1 MYIETG
7 SSLNDTCYVA
17 VCRSKKKGLTS
28 IKNDSIE
35 ARLRR
40 SVLFRIWTRLMMA
53 GLVGSTLYFTLNR
66 GLVLKAQY
74 YCIIYWRS
82 PVMRPPQENVVAS
95 YLATFYAG
103 SDKQVERRGHL
114 SIYAQFFGQVLFI
127 SELQLVMQGI
137 KISIMVTRIL
147 HISIDAS

>member
-1 MYIETG
+1 
-7 SSLNDTCYVA
+7 
-17 VCRSKKKGLTS
+17 
-28 IKNDSIE
+28 
-35 ARLRR
+35 
-40 SVLFRIWTRLMMA
+40 
-53 GLVGSTLYFTLNR
+53 
-66 GLVLKAQY
+66 
-74 YCIIYWRS
+74 
-82 PVMRPPQENVVAS
+82 MRPPQENVVAS